1 MKVQAL
7 IAGGVCGAGGAAAA
21 WQGERAKSSNPWGTA
36 VERARR
42 ARLAGSS
49 AAGCSL
55 LSPRTPSQPLLSPG
69 SAPRTRFLPRLHRSD
84 SSHATKQALSKEATL
99 LPGFSPQ
106 AVGVGECDGA
116 NQAARCQTPRHGS
129 RQRVFGELGWPQLLV
144 LVSCCGPSQRGA
156 WI

>member
-1 MKVQAL
+1 MVPAAL
-7 IAGGVCGAGGAAAA
+7 PRLGKEKGPNPAIPGGLLWREPGEPGWLGAELPAAPCHP
-21 WQGERAKSSNPWGTA
+21 QGPPASR
-36 VERARR
+36 
-42 ARLAGSS
+42 
-49 AAGCSL
+49 
-55 LSPRTPSQPLLSPG
+55 SPG

-84 SSHATKQALSKEATL
+84 SFHATKQALSKEATL

-144 LVSCCGPSQRGA
+144 LVSCCGPSQHGA